1 MNKIDVD
8 RPRACAWAF
17 WCARGVCQRGSQCG
31 CCGCVVL
38 AQCWLV
44 LAELLLLLVVVV
56 VVVLVLVLVLVLAGA
71 G

>member
-1 MNKIDVD
+1 MSTVLAHG
-8 RPRACAWAF
+8 PFGARA
-17 WCARGVCQRGSQCG
+17 VCQRGSQCG

-44 LAELLLLLVVVV
+44 LAELLLLLLVVVVVVV
-56 VVVLVLVLVLVLAGA
+56 VVVLVLVLVLAGA